1 VIREPTDP
9 PAERRRPRPAQPLRA
24 PATFTLLHPG
34 PSLLVTACFV
44 AAAAAA
50 RHRLPDLLTDLR
62 LVAVMLPL
70 QFAIGA
76 FNDLRDQEGDRVA
89 KPGKPLASGAVSP
102 GVAVAATLAGFG
114 IALGTAA
121 TFHLPT
127 LPLTGACAAAGIV
140 YDLGLK
146 RGALSWLPF
155 WVGFACLPL
164 TAGAAVGQLSA
175 RVAVAAPPLAL
186 ALALSIQLANALPDI
201 EADRRSGSAG
211 LAVRLGAVWA
221 RRLSLGLAAL
231 AGVAAIAAAPALSQ
245 PIAAVALGAAPLLGV
260 ALLLVLHPLPRPFPL
275 LAPAAGM
282 LAAVWL
288 LALP

>member
-1 VIREPTDP
+1 MDFPLLITIYF
-9 PAERRRPRPAQPLRA
+9 ALMRRDK
-24 PATFTLLHPG
+24 
-34 PSLLVTACFV
+34 V
-44 AAAAAA
+44 
-50 RHRLPDLLTDLR
+50 
-62 LVAVMLPL
+62 
-70 QFAIGA
+70 
-76 FNDLRDQEGDRVA
+76 
-89 KPGKPLASGAVSP
+89 
-102 GVAVAATLAGFG
+102 FG

>member
-1 VIREPTDP
+1 
-9 PAERRRPRPAQPLRA
+9 
-24 PATFTLLHPG
+24 
-34 PSLLVTACFV
+34 
-44 AAAAAA
+44 
-50 RHRLPDLLTDLR
+50 
-62 LVAVMLPL
+62 
-70 QFAIGA
+70 
-76 FNDLRDQEGDRVA
+76 
-89 KPGKPLASGAVSP
+89 
-102 GVAVAATLAGFG
+102 
-114 IALGTAA
+114 
-121 TFHLPT
+121 
-127 LPLTGACAAAGIV
+127 
-140 YDLGLK
+140 
-146 RGALSWLPF
+146 
-155 WVGFACLPL
+155 
-164 TAGAAVGQLSA
+164 
-175 RVAVAAPPLAL
+175 VAVAAPPLAL

>member
-1 VIREPTDP
+1 M
-9 PAERRRPRPAQPLRA
+9 
-24 PATFTLLHPG
+24 
-34 PSLLVTACFV
+34 TACFV

-50 RHRLPDLLTDLR
+50 RHRLPDLLTGLR
-62 LVAVMLPL
+62 LVAVMLPQ

-76 FNDLRDQEGDRVA
+76 FNDLRDREDDRVA
-89 KPGKPLASGAVSP
+89 KPGKPLAGGAVSP
-102 GVAVAATLAGFG
+102 RVALAATVAGFVIALGVAATFP
-114 IALGTAA
+114 
-121 TFHLPT
+121 LPT
-127 LPLTGACAAAGIV
+127 LPLAGVCAAAGIA

-164 TAGAAVGQLSA
+164 TAGAAVGQLSS
-175 RVAVAAPPLAL
+175 RVAIAAPPLAL

-201 EADRRSGSAG
+201 EADRRSGSVG

-221 RRLSLGLAAL
+221 HRLSLGLALL
-231 AGVAAIAAAPALSQ
+231 AGVAATAAAQALAQ
-245 PIAAVALGAAPLLGV
+245 PVAVVALGAAPLVAV
-260 ALLLVLHPLPRPFPL
+260 ALLLVLHPMPRPFPL
-275 LAPAAGM
+275 LAPAVGV